1 MNSRKPSLVYGSLVA
16 FAAYLVMGV
25 SAQAEGAKTLD
36 EVRKR
41 GHLRCGVSE
50 GLLGFS
56 TWSVG
61 SGWRGLDV
69 DYCRAVATA
78 IFGDEG
84 KVKYTALSATDRF
97 SALATKQIDV
107 LSRNTTWTMSR
118 DILDNLDFVGVWYFD
133 VQGLMSRASTGIK
146 RASDLSEKTICALKG
161 TTQERSL
168 VRFLEKNRIKAN
180 LLLSEHRSNA
190 TNNYKAG
197 RCAAYASDI
206 SALAAERHSLRD
218 PSAHEFLPFILSKEP
233 LGPVVRSADP
243 AWREFLQWVL
253 FLVIN
258 AEEAEWTAAQARVA
272 NLPAPIQVPQRVTKR
287 LKLTPDWERQVIAK
301 IGNYGEIFSRN
312 LGDGSPLK
320 LPRGLNASWKN
331 GGLLFAPPIR

>member
-1 MNSRKPSLVYGSLVA
+1 MNIRRTRFVYRCLVA
-16 FAAYLVMGV
+16 CTAYLLIGV
-25 SAQAEGAKTLD
+25 SSQPASAKTLD
-36 EVRKR
+36 EVRER

-50 GLLGFS
+50 GLVGFS
-56 TWSVG
+56 KWSLG

-78 IFGDEG
+78 IFGDDG
-84 KVKYTALSATDRF
+84 KVNYTALSATERF
-97 SALATKQIDV
+97 SALATNQIDV

-118 DILDNLDFVGVWYFD
+118 DILQNLDFVGVWYFD
-133 VQGLMSRASTGIK
+133 VQGLMSRSLAGIK
-146 RASDLSEKTICALKG
+146 RASDLNRKTICALKG

-180 LLLSEHRSNA
+180 LLLSEHRRNA
-190 TNNYKAG
+190 TNNYQAG
-197 RCAAYASDI
+197 RCAVYASDI

-233 LGPVVRSADP
+233 LGPAVRSADP
-243 AWREFLQWVL
+243 SWREFLQWVL

-272 NLPAPIQVPQRVTKR
+272 NLPARIQVPPSVTKR
-287 LKLTPDWERQVIAK
+287 LELSPDWERQVIAK

-320 LPRGLNASWKN
+320 LALGLNGLWKN
-331 GGLLFAPPIR
+331 GGILFAPPIR

>member
-1 MNSRKPSLVYGSLVA
+1 MNSRTPSFVYASLVA
-16 FAAYLVMGV
+16 CTAYLLIGV
-25 SAQAEGAKTLD
+25 ASQPAGAKTLE
-36 EVRKR
+36 EVRER

-69 DYCRAVATA
+69 DYCRAVAVA
-78 IFGDEG
+78 IFGDDS

-97 SALATKQIDV
+97 SALATNQIDV

-118 DILDNLDFVGVWYFD
+118 DIVDNLDFVGVWYFD
-133 VQGLMSRASTGIK
+133 VQGLMSRASAGIK
-146 RASDLSEKTICALKG
+146 RVSDLNEKTICALKG
-161 TTQERSL
+161 TTQRRSL
-168 VRFLEKNRIKAN
+168 LRFLKKNRLNAN
-180 LLLSEHRSNA
+180 LLLSEHRKNA
-190 TNNYKAG
+190 TRNYAAG
-197 RCAAYASDI
+197 RCAVYASDI
-206 SALAAERHSLRD
+206 SALAVERHSLRD

-243 AWREFLQWVL
+243 AWRELLQWVL

-258 AEEAEWTAAQARVA
+258 AEEAEWTTTKARVT
-272 NLPAPIQVPQRVTKR
+272 NLPAPIQVPPSVTKR
-287 LKLTPDWERQVIAK
+287 MQLSAGWERQVIAK

-320 LPRGLNASWKN
+320 LPRGLNALWKN
-331 GGLLFAPPIR
+331 GGVLFAPPIR